1 MSISNLVPLRR
12 APAPPRDPLPVTDPP
27 SVSDEALVAACAL
40 GEHTA
45 LGVLFD
51 RHHRMV
57 YGFLSRLAGTDE
69 RDLED
74 LVQATFLQALRA
86 AKKFRG
92 DAAVTTWLC
101 GIASNVVRHHV
112 RSEVRRKTFTTKLA
126 SVPRRPAT
134 EPGAIVER
142 DQLVQRVRAAVDALP
157 EKQRVVYVMCELQEL
172 PGVEVA
178 RVLDLREGTVWRLLY
193 QARVALRAALEGREA

>member
-1 MSISNLVPLRR
+1 MSLGNVIPLRR
-12 APAPPRDPLPVTDPP
+12 APAGEPLPVSDPP

-74 LVQATFLQALRA
+74 LVQATFLQALRS

-142 DQLVQRVRAAVDALP
+142 EQLVQRVRAAVDALP

-193 QARVALRAALEGREA
+193 QARVALRAALEGRVA

>member
-1 MSISNLVPLRR
+1 VTVGTVIPFRR
-12 APAPPRDPLPVTDPP
+12 PSLHADPEPVIEPPT
-27 SVSDEALVAACAL
+27 VSDEALVAACAL

-51 RHHRMV
+51 RHHRLV

-74 LVQATFLQALRA
+74 LVQATFLEALRA

-92 DAAVTTWLC
+92 DAAVMTWLC
-101 GIASNVVRHHV
+101 GIATNVVRHHV

-126 SVPRRPAT
+126 AVPRRPAT

-142 DQLVQRVRAAVDALP
+142 DQMMQRVRAAVDALP

-193 QARVALRAALEGREA
+193 QARVALRAALEGGPT

>member
-1 MSISNLVPLRR
+1 MSVGNVIPLRR
-12 APAPPRDPLPVTDPP
+12 APAAEPLPVTDPP

-74 LVQATFLQALRA
+74 LVQATFLQALRS

-193 QARVALRAALEGREA
+193 QARVALRAALEGRVA

>member
-1 MSISNLVPLRR
+1 MSISNVVPLRR

>member
-1 MSISNLVPLRR
+1 MSISNVVPLRR

-86 AKKFRG
+86 AKKFGG